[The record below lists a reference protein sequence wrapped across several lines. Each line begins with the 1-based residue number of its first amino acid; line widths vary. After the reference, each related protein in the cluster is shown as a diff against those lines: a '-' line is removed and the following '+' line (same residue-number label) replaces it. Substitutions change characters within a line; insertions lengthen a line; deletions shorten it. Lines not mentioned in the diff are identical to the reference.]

1 MAEIVCPL
9 QEMARRMPEAPA
21 ILAPHRS
28 YTYRDYHEYVSGAV
42 ANLRK
47 AGLGEGDLIAIAL
60 PPGTP
65 YPILLMALF
74 RLGAVACPMN
84 TRFPAQY
91 LLETLERIRCRNM
104 VVPYGA
110 SVTTVYGRLYALA
123 PRDLVDDRL
132 ETSAG
137 EALLDPDRP
146 AAIVLTSGSAGPP
159 KAALLSYG
167 NFYHSAKWSNTNIP
181 LARGDRWLMSLP
193 LYHVAGLGILFRCLL
208 GGASIVFPAS
218 NENLETAIRKYEIT
232 HVSMVS
238 TQLYRLLQTPEGTSA
253 LKPLKAILLGG
264 GPLPESLIRK
274 AHLEGLNIFCSYG
287 LTEMATQATTT
298 RPGDPLSKLLTV
310 GKPQSPG
317 TVRLSPEGE
326 IQVRGETLFLGYV
339 EGNEISRTLTDDG
352 WFSTRD
358 LGAWEFDGYLKVL
371 GRKDNMFIAGGEN
384 IQPEEIE
391 ACLCRVE
398 GVLQAV
404 VVPVEHEEFGATP
417 VAFVRFEE
425 GRKLLPEELQQAL
438 APLLPP
444 YKVPRYFLPLPENDP
459 LTDAKVSRKEL
470 ITHAYH
476 LLREPK

>member
-1 MAEIVCPL
+1 MGELACPL
-9 QEMARRMPEAPA
+9 QEMAQGMPEAPA

-47 AGLGEGDLIAIAL
+47 AGLSEGDLLAIAL

-74 RLGAVACPMN
+74 RMGAIACPMN

-132 ETSAG
+132 VSAVG
-137 EALLDPDRP
+137 DATVDLERP
-146 AAIVLTSGSAGPP
+146 SAIVLTSGSAGPP

-167 NFYHSAKWSNTNIP
+167 NFYRNAMWSNENIP
-181 LARGDRWLMSLP
+181 LGVGDRWLMSLP
-193 LYHVAGLGILFRCLL
+193 LYHVAGLGVLFRCLL
-208 GGASIVFPAS
+208 GGASVVFPAS
-218 NENLETAIRKYEIT
+218 NENIEKAIRKYEIT
-232 HVSMVS
+232 HVSLVA
-238 TQLYRLLQTPEGTSA
+238 TQLYRLLQTPEGRSA
-253 LKPLKAILLGG
+253 LKPLKCILLGG

-274 AHLEGLNIFCSYG
+274 AHMEGLNIFCSYG

-298 RPGDPLSKLLTV
+298 RPGDPINKLLTV
-310 GKPQSPG
+310 GKPLRPG

-326 IQVRGETLFLGYV
+326 IQVCGDSLFLGYV
-339 EGNEISRTLTDDG
+339 EGNEISRTLTEDG
-352 WFSTRD
+352 WFATRD
-358 LGAWEFDGYLKVL
+358 LGAWEFNGYLKVI

-391 ACLCRVE
+391 SCLCRQE

-417 VAFVRFEE
+417 VAFVRLEE
-425 GRKLLPEELQQAL
+425 GRKLMPEDLQHAL
-438 APLLPP
+438 APHLPK
-444 YKVPRYFLPLPENDP
+444 YKIPRYFLPLPENDP
-459 LTDAKVSRKEL
+459 FTDVKVSRKEL